1 MGKVGK
7 QATQGFIWG
16 QFDKCWYYSLARK
29 VTDLHFDDDFGSIR
43 SLKSQRD
50 VLRGTPAE
58 MNDAGVIREGLNEE
72 NSILGLHTQS
82 NILSKTLKQAK
93 HKLPKQNCCT
103 KSRL

>member
-1 MGKVGK
+1 
-7 QATQGFIWG
+7 
-16 QFDKCWYYSLARK
+16 
-29 VTDLHFDDDFGSIR
+29 
-43 SLKSQRD
+43 
-50 VLRGTPAE
+50 LRGTPAE

-93 HKLPKQNCCT
+93 HKLPKQICCT